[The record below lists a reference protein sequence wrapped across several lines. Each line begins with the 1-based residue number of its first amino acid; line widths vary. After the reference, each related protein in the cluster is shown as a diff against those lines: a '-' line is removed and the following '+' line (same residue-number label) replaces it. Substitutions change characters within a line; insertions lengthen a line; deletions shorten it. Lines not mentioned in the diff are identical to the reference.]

1 LPVPR
6 QATAPPATE
15 RPAPP
20 SSAGVDLAAWLYHR
34 AMSLIVCTGVE
45 IAFGATTV
53 LSGLDLRIEAR
64 DRLAVV
70 GANGAGKS
78 SLLDVLAGLSEP
90 AAGSIDRERRLRVG
104 YLPQEAPEPT
114 ELTVLAEA
122 MASRT
127 DLASLRD
134 ELSTLEHEMSAG
146 CVDLDALMARYG
158 DAQHAY
164 EAGGG
169 YDLESRA
176 RAALHGLGLEEAEQ
190 AQHPRELSGGQV
202 RRLQMAKLLLQDADL
217 LLIDEPTNHLDL
229 SGIEWLEEFL
239 RESPTAMVLVSHDR
253 RFLDRVCTRVLEL
266 SHGIPEEYP
275 GSYSSYVKLRAER
288 RARREKEWDAQ
299 QQYIAHQEEFIR
311 RYKAGQRAREAR
323 GRQTKL
329 DRLDRVAR
337 PQEDRRPRLR
347 LTSTPGA
354 NVLMRATDLV
364 AGYDGAGIVALPRAV
379 IAPGDRVAIVGA
391 NGSGKS
397 TLLHTLA
404 GELPPVSGTVS
415 PGTRLSMRLYR
426 QDLGRD
432 EEAAI
437 AASTDG
443 EPTVLDALLFDHPIG
458 EERARTLLGSL
469 LFSGDDVT
477 KPLPALSGGERARLA
492 LGRLALEPT
501 NLVLLDEPT
510 NHLDIPAQE
519 VLEDAIRDYRGGV
532 VLVSH
537 DRALI
542 DAVATRVWSIEDG
555 RVREVLGNYSDLE
568 RARTRDARA
577 GAVSPPASGP
587 RPGASPAAAPKPAPE
602 ARRDRARGRR
612 ADASLRQLEQE
623 IGRVEA
629 ELAAAR
635 ERLRDPASFTDPAAG
650 ADLGREHDRLEG
662 ALAELYDRWA
672 ESA

>member
-1 LPVPR
+1 V
-6 QATAPPATE
+6 
-15 RPAPP
+15 
-20 SSAGVDLAAWLYHR
+20 
-34 AMSLIVCTGVE
+34 SLIVCQGVE

-78 SLLDVLAGLSEP
+78 SLLDVLAGISEP
-90 AAGSIDRERRLRVG
+90 AAGSVERDRRLRIG

-114 ELTVLAEA
+114 EQTVLAEA
-122 MASRT
+122 MASRS
-127 DLASLRD
+127 DLAALRE
-134 ELSTLEHEMSAG
+134 ELSKLEHEMGAG
-146 CVDLDALMARYG
+146 CVDLDALMERYG
-158 DAQHAY
+158 EAQHAY
-164 EAGGG
+164 EAMGG

-176 RAALHGLGLEEAEQ
+176 RAALHGLGLEEADQ
-190 AQHPRELSGGQV
+190 VRHPRELSGGQV
-202 RRLQMAKLLLQDADL
+202 RRLEMAKLLLQDADV

-229 SGIEWLEEFL
+229 SGIVWLEDFL
-239 RESPTAMVLVSHDR
+239 RESSTAMVLVSHDR

-266 SHGIPEEYP
+266 SHGTPEEYP
-275 GSYSSYVKLRAER
+275 GNYSAYVKLRAER
-288 RARREKEWDAQ
+288 RLRREKEWEAQ
-299 QQYIAHQEEFIR
+299 QQHIAHQEEFIR

-347 LTSTPGA
+347 LASTPGA
-354 NVLMRATDLV
+354 NVLMRATDIV
-364 AGYDGAGIVALPRAV
+364 AGYDGTPIVSLSRAV

-404 GELPPVSGTVS
+404 GELPPVSGTVA
-415 PGTRLSMRLYR
+415 PGARLRMRLYR

-437 AASTDG
+437 AASTQS

-469 LFSGDDVT
+469 LFSGDEVT

-519 VLEDAIRDYRGGV
+519 VLEDAIREYPGGV

-542 DAVATRVWSIEDG
+542 DAVATRVWAIEDG

-568 RARTRDARA
+568 RARAKDARG
-577 GAVSPPASGP
+577 GAESPPP
-587 RPGASPAAAPKPAPE
+587 RARQERAAAPPEKPAATPVE
-602 ARRDRARGRR
+602 ARRQRARGRQHG
-612 ADASLRQLEQE
+612 AALRELEQE
-623 IGRVEA
+623 IARVESQLA
-629 ELAAAR
+629 ETR
-635 ERLRDPASFTDPAAG
+635 ERLLDPASFADPAAG
-650 ADLGREHDRLEG
+650 ATLGRQHDELERT
-662 ALAELYDRWA
+662 LAELYERWA
-672 ESA
+672 ENG

>member
-1 LPVPR
+1 
-6 QATAPPATE
+6 
-15 RPAPP
+15 
-20 SSAGVDLAAWLYHR
+20 
-34 AMSLIVCTGVE
+34 MSLILCNGVE

-53 LSGLDLRIEAR
+53 LHGLDLRIESR

-78 SLLDVLAGLSEP
+78 SLLDVLAGIAEP
-90 AAGSIDRERRLRVG
+90 AAGTVERDGRLRIG

-114 ELTVLAEA
+114 EPTVLAEA
-122 MASRT
+122 MASRS
-127 DLASLRD
+127 DLAALRD
-134 ELSTLEHEMSAG
+134 ELSRLEHEMGAG
-146 CVDLDALMARYG
+146 CVDLDALMERYG
-158 DAQHAY
+158 EAQHAY
-164 EAGGG
+164 EAMDG

-176 RAALHGLGLEEAEQ
+176 RAALHGLGLEDADQ
-190 AQHPRELSGGQV
+190 ARHPGELSGGQV
-202 RRLQMAKLLLQDADL
+202 RRLEMAKLLLHDADV

-229 SGIEWLEEFL
+229 SGIEWLEDFL
-239 RESPTAMVLVSHDR
+239 RESSTAMVLVSHDR

-266 SHGIPEEYP
+266 SHGTPEEYP
-275 GSYSSYVKLRAER
+275 GNYSAYLKLRTER
-288 RARREKEWDAQ
+288 RSRREKEWDAQ
-299 QQYIAHQEEFIR
+299 QQHIAHQEEFIR

-347 LTSTPGA
+347 LATTPGA
-354 NVLMRATDLV
+354 NVLMRGNDVV
-364 AGYDGAGIVALPRAV
+364 AGYDGAAIVALSRAV

-404 GELPPVSGTVS
+404 GELPPVSGTLTA
-415 PGTRLSMRLYR
+415 GARLSMRLYR

-437 AASTDG
+437 AASTQS

-458 EERARTLLGSL
+458 EERARTLLGAL
-469 LFSGDDVT
+469 LFSGDEVA
-477 KPLPALSGGERARLA
+477 KPLSALSGGERARLA

-519 VLEDAIRDYRGGV
+519 VLEDAIREYAGGV

-542 DAVATRVWSIEDG
+542 DAVATRVWSIENG
-555 RVREVLGNYSDLE
+555 QVREVLGNYSDLE
-568 RARTRDARA
+568 RARGRDLRA
-577 GAVSPPASGP
+577 ATGAQRPPVRKDRAAS
-587 RPGASPAAAPKPAPE
+587 SVQPAATAADG
-602 ARRDRARGRR
+602 RRDRARGRKHEAAVR
-612 ADASLRQLEQE
+612 RLEQE
-623 IGRVEA
+623 IARVEE
-629 ELAAAR
+629 ELAETR
-635 ERLRDPASFTDPAAG
+635 QRLLDPASFADPAAG
-650 ADLGREHDRLEG
+650 AELGRQHDRLQG
-662 ALAELYDRWA
+662 ALAGLYEQWA
-672 ESA
+672 ETA

>member
-1 LPVPR
+1 
-6 QATAPPATE
+6 
-15 RPAPP
+15 
-20 SSAGVDLAAWLYHR
+20 
-34 AMSLIVCTGVE
+34 MSLIVCSGVE

-53 LSGLDLRIEAR
+53 LSRLDLRIESR

-78 SLLDVLAGLSEP
+78 SLLDVLAGVTEP
-90 AAGSIDRERRLRVG
+90 AAGSVERDRRLRIG

-114 ELTVLAEA
+114 ETTVLAEA
-122 MASRT
+122 MASRS
-127 DLASLRD
+127 DLAQLLD
-134 ELSTLEHEMSAG
+134 ELSRLEHEMSIHGGA
-146 CVDLDALMARYG
+146 DLDSLMERYG
-158 DAQHAY
+158 EAQHAY
-164 EAGGG
+164 EAKGG
-169 YDLESRA
+169 YDLEARA

-202 RRLQMAKLLLQDADL
+202 RRLEMAKLLLQDADL

-229 SGIEWLEEFL
+229 SGIEWLEDFL

-266 SHGIPEEYP
+266 AHGTPEEYP
-275 GSYSSYVKLRAER
+275 GNYSAYVKLRTER
-288 RARREKEWDAQ
+288 RARREKEWEAQ

-347 LTSTPGA
+347 LTATPGA
-354 NVLMRATDLV
+354 NVLLRATDVV
-364 AGYDGAGIVALPRAV
+364 AGYDGTGIVALSRAV

-397 TLLHTLA
+397 TLLHTLG
-404 GELPPVSGTVS
+404 GELSPVSGTVT
-415 PGTRLSMRLYR
+415 PGARLRLRLYR
-426 QDLGRD
+426 QDLGHD
-432 EEAAI
+432 VEAGI

-443 EPTVLDALLFDHPIG
+443 APTVLDALLFDHPIG
-458 EERARTLLGSL
+458 EERARTMLGAL
-469 LFSGDDVT
+469 LFSGDEVT
-477 KPLPALSGGERARLA
+477 KPLSALSGGERARLT

-519 VLEDAIRDYRGGV
+519 VLEDAIREYPGAV

-542 DAVATRVWSIEDG
+542 DAVATRVWAIEAG
-555 RVREVLGNYSDLE
+555 RVREVLGNYADLE
-568 RARTRDARA
+568 RTRSRGGPPPIEAAMPTRTKQR
-577 GAVSPPASGP
+577 GASAP
-587 RPGASPAAAPKPAPE
+587 RPQPAAAS
-602 ARRDRARGRR
+602 RRERASGRQH
-612 ADASLRQLEQE
+612 DAAVRQLEQE
-623 IGRVEA
+623 IARVEA
-629 ELAAAR
+629 ELAEAR
-635 ERLRDPASFTDPAAG
+635 QRLLDPASFADPAAG
-650 ADLGREHDRLEG
+650 AELGRQHDRLEG
-662 ALAELYDRWA
+662 ALAELYERWA
-672 ESA
+672 GSA

>member
-1 LPVPR
+1 
-6 QATAPPATE
+6 
-15 RPAPP
+15 
-20 SSAGVDLAAWLYHR
+20 
-34 AMSLIVCTGVE
+34 MSLIVCQGVE

-53 LSGLDLRIEAR
+53 LRGLDLRIEAR

-78 SLLDVLAGLSEP
+78 SLLDVVAGITDP
-90 AAGSIDRERRLRVG
+90 VAGTVERDRRLRIG
-104 YLPQEAPEPT
+104 YLPQEAPEPI
-114 ELTVLAEA
+114 EPTVLAEA
-122 MASRT
+122 MASRS

-134 ELSTLEHEMSAG
+134 ELTRLEHEMGAG
-146 CVDLDALMARYG
+146 CVDLDALMERYG
-158 DAQHAY
+158 EAQHTY
-164 EAGGG
+164 EAMGG
-169 YDLESRA
+169 YDLEARA

-202 RRLQMAKLLLQDADL
+202 RRLEMAKLLLQDADL

-229 SGIEWLEEFL
+229 SGIEWLEDFL

-266 SHGIPEEYP
+266 AHGTPEEYP
-275 GSYSSYVKLRAER
+275 GNYSAYVKLRTER
-288 RARREKEWDAQ
+288 RARREKEWEAQ
-299 QQYIAHQEEFIR
+299 QQHIAHQEEFIR

-329 DRLDRVAR
+329 DRLERVAR

-347 LTSTPGA
+347 LASTPGA
-354 NVLMRATDLV
+354 NVLMRASDIV
-364 AGYDGAGIVALPRAV
+364 AGYDGTGIVALSRAV
-379 IAPGDRVAIVGA
+379 IAPHDRIAIVGA

-404 GELPPVSGTVS
+404 GELPPVSGTVTL
-415 PGTRLSMRLYR
+415 GARLRMRLYR

-432 EEAAI
+432 EEVAI
-437 AASTDG
+437 AASTQS

-458 EERARTLLGSL
+458 EERARTLLGAL
-469 LFSGDDVT
+469 LFSGDEVT
-477 KPLPALSGGERARLA
+477 KPLSALSGGERARLA

-519 VLEDAIRDYRGGV
+519 VLEDAIREYPGGV

-542 DAVATRVWSIEDG
+542 DAVATRVWSIEGG
-555 RVREVLGNYSDLE
+555 RIREVLGNYSDLE
-568 RARTRDARA
+568 RARGRDARA
-577 GAVSPPASGP
+577 AVGAPP
-587 RPGASPAAAPKPAPE
+587 PKPIPTVE
-602 ARRDRARGRR
+602 GRRQRARGRQH
-612 ADASLRQLEQE
+612 DAAVRRLEEE
-623 IGRVEA
+623 IARVEA
-629 ELAAAR
+629 ELAQMR
-635 ERLRDPASFTDPAAG
+635 ERLLDPASFADPAAG
-650 ADLGREHDRLEG
+650 AQLGRQHDELQQT
-662 ALAELYDRWA
+662 LSELYQQWA
-672 ESA
+672 NTA

>member
-1 LPVPR
+1 
-6 QATAPPATE
+6 
-15 RPAPP
+15 
-20 SSAGVDLAAWLYHR
+20 
-34 AMSLIVCTGVE
+34 MSLILCNGVE

-53 LSGLDLRIEAR
+53 LHGLDLRIEPR

-78 SLLDVLAGLSEP
+78 SLLDVLAGIAEP
-90 AAGSIDRERRLRVG
+90 AAGTVERDRRLRIG

-114 ELTVLAEA
+114 EPTVLAEA
-122 MASRT
+122 MASRS
-127 DLASLRD
+127 DLAALRD
-134 ELSTLEHEMSAG
+134 ELSRLEHEMGAG
-146 CVDLDALMARYG
+146 CVDLDALMERYG
-158 DAQHAY
+158 EAQHAY
-164 EAGGG
+164 EAMDG

-176 RAALHGLGLEEAEQ
+176 RAALHGLGLEDADQ
-190 AQHPRELSGGQV
+190 ARHPGELSGGQV
-202 RRLQMAKLLLQDADL
+202 RRLEMAKLLLHDADV

-229 SGIEWLEEFL
+229 SGIEWLEDFL
-239 RESPTAMVLVSHDR
+239 RESSTAMVLVSHDR

-266 SHGIPEEYP
+266 SHGTPEEYP
-275 GSYSSYVKLRAER
+275 GNYSAYLKLRTER
-288 RARREKEWDAQ
+288 RSRREKEWDAQ
-299 QQYIAHQEEFIR
+299 QQHIAHQEEFIR

-347 LTSTPGA
+347 LATTPGA
-354 NVLMRATDLV
+354 NVLMRANDVV
-364 AGYDGAGIVALPRAV
+364 AGYDGAAIVALSRAV

-404 GELPPVSGTVS
+404 GELPPVSGTLTA
-415 PGTRLSMRLYR
+415 GARLSMRLYR

-437 AASTDG
+437 AASTQS

-458 EERARTLLGSL
+458 EERARTLLGAL
-469 LFSGDDVT
+469 LFSGDEVA
-477 KPLPALSGGERARLA
+477 KPLSALSGGERARLA

-519 VLEDAIRDYRGGV
+519 VLEDAIREYAGGV

-542 DAVATRVWSIEDG
+542 DAVATRVWSIENG
-555 RVREVLGNYSDLE
+555 QVREVLGNYSDLE
-568 RARTRDARA
+568 RARGRDLRA
-577 GAVSPPASGP
+577 ATGAQRPPVRKDRAAS
-587 RPGASPAAAPKPAPE
+587 SVQPAATAADG
-602 ARRDRARGRR
+602 RRDRARGRKHEAAVR
-612 ADASLRQLEQE
+612 RLEQE
-623 IGRVEA
+623 IARVEE
-629 ELAAAR
+629 ELAETR
-635 ERLRDPASFTDPAAG
+635 QRLLDPASFADPAAG
-650 ADLGREHDRLEG
+650 AELGRQHDRLQG
-662 ALAELYDRWA
+662 ALAGLYEQWA
-672 ESA
+672 ETA

>member
-1 LPVPR
+1 
-6 QATAPPATE
+6 
-15 RPAPP
+15 
-20 SSAGVDLAAWLYHR
+20 
-34 AMSLIVCTGVE
+34 MSLIVCQGVE
-45 IAFGATTV
+45 IAFGASTV
-53 LSGLDLRIEAR
+53 LAGLDLRIEAR

-78 SLLDVLAGLSEP
+78 SLLRVLAGLAEP
-90 AAGSIDRERRLRVG
+90 AAGEVERDRRLRVG
-104 YLPQEAPEPT
+104 YLPQEAPEPL
-114 ELTVLAEA
+114 EPTVLAEA
-122 MASRT
+122 MASRS
-127 DLASLRD
+127 DLAALRD
-134 ELSTLEHEMSAG
+134 ELSAMEHEMGAG
-146 CVDLDALMARYG
+146 CVDLDALMSRYG
-158 DAQHAY
+158 EAQAAY
-164 EAGGG
+164 EAMGG
-169 YDLESRA
+169 YDLEARA

-202 RRLQMAKLLLQDADL
+202 RRLEMAKLLLQDADI

-229 SGIEWLEEFL
+229 SGIEWLEDFL
-239 RESPTAMVLVSHDR
+239 RQSPTAMVLVSHDR

-266 SHGIPEEYP
+266 SHGHAEEYP
-275 GSYSSYVKLRAER
+275 GNYSAYVKLRAER
-288 RARREKEWDAQ
+288 RARREKEWEAQ
-299 QQYIAHQEEFIR
+299 QQHIAHQEEFIR

-329 DRLDRVAR
+329 DRLERVAR
-337 PQEDRRPRLR
+337 PAEDRRPRLR
-347 LTSTPGA
+347 LASTPGA

-364 AGYDGAGIVALPRAV
+364 AGYAGAGIVTLPRAV
-379 IAPGDRVAIVGA
+379 IAPRERIAIVGP

-404 GELPPVSGTVS
+404 GELPPVAGTVS
-415 PGTRLSMRLYR
+415 PGARLSLRLYR

-437 AASTDG
+437 IASHGG
-443 EPTVLDALLFDHPIG
+443 EATVLDALLHDHPIG

-477 KPLPALSGGERARLA
+477 KPLSALSGGERARLA
-492 LGRLALEPT
+492 LGRLSLEPT

-519 VLEDAIRDYRGGV
+519 VLEDAIRQYPGGV

-555 RVREVLGNYSDLE
+555 QVREVLGNYSDLE
-568 RARTRDARA
+568 RARARGTA
-577 GAVSPPASGP
+577 PPPAPARSATPARTRAPAQPAP
-587 RPGASPAAAPKPAPE
+587 RKVAAAVE
-602 ARRDRARGRR
+602 GRRDRARGRQH
-612 ADASLRQLEQE
+612 DAAVRRLEQE
-623 IGRVEA
+623 IAQVEA
-629 ELAAAR
+629 QLAETR
-635 ERLRDPASFTDPAAG
+635 QRLRDPASFADPAAG
-650 ADLGREHDRLEG
+650 AELGREHDRLEG

-672 ESA
+672 DSA

>member
-1 LPVPR
+1 
-6 QATAPPATE
+6 
-15 RPAPP
+15 
-20 SSAGVDLAAWLYHR
+20 
-34 AMSLIVCTGVE
+34 MSLIVCQGVE

-78 SLLDVLAGLSEP
+78 SLLDVLAGSTEP
-90 AAGSIDRERRLRVG
+90 VGGAVERDRRLRIG
-104 YLPQEAPEPT
+104 YLPQEAPEPAET
-114 ELTVLAEA
+114 TVLAEA
-122 MASRT
+122 MASRS

-134 ELSTLEHEMSAG
+134 ELTRLEQQMGAG
-146 CVDLDALMARYG
+146 DVDLEALMERYG
-158 DAQHAY
+158 EAQHTY
-164 EAGGG
+164 EAMGG
-169 YDLESRA
+169 YDLEARA

-202 RRLQMAKLLLQDADL
+202 RRLEMAKLLLQDADV

-229 SGIEWLEEFL
+229 SGIEWLEDFL

-266 SHGIPEEYP
+266 SHGSPEEYP
-275 GSYSSYVKLRAER
+275 GNYSAYVKLRTER
-288 RARREKEWDAQ
+288 RARREKEWEAQ
-299 QQYIAHQEEFIR
+299 QQHIAHQEDFIR
-311 RYKAGQRAREAR
+311 RYKAGQRAKEAR

-329 DRLDRVAR
+329 DRLERVAR

-364 AGYDGAGIVALPRAV
+364 AGYDGIGIVALSRAV
-379 IAPGDRVAIVGA
+379 IALGDRVAIVGA

-415 PGTRLSMRLYR
+415 AGARLSMRLYR

-437 AASTDG
+437 AASTEND
-443 EPTVLDALLFDHPIG
+443 PTVLDALLFDHPIG
-458 EERARTLLGSL
+458 EERARTLLGAL
-469 LFSGDDVT
+469 LFSGDEVV
-477 KPLPALSGGERARLA
+477 KPLSALSGGERARLA

-519 VLEDAIRDYRGGV
+519 VLEDAIRQYPGGV

-555 RVREVLGNYSDLE
+555 HVREVLGNYADLE
-568 RARTRDARA
+568 RARGRDTRTQGVAATPTQPQSKR
-577 GAVSPPASGP
+577 SSLPPP
-587 RPGASPAAAPKPAPE
+587 KPAAAADG
-602 ARRDRARGRR
+602 RRERARGRQH
-612 ADASLRQLEQE
+612 DASVRQLEQE
-623 IGRVEA
+623 IARVES
-629 ELAAAR
+629 ELADTR
-635 ERLRDPASFTDPAAG
+635 QRLLDPSSFVDPAAG
-650 ADLGREHDRLEG
+650 AELGRQHDRLEG
-662 ALAELYDRWA
+662 ALAELYERWA
-672 ESA
+672 ATA

>member
-1 LPVPR
+1 
-6 QATAPPATE
+6 
-15 RPAPP
+15 
-20 SSAGVDLAAWLYHR
+20 
-34 AMSLIVCTGVE
+34 MSLIVCQGVE
-45 IAFGATTV
+45 IAFGASTI
-53 LSGLDLRIEAR
+53 LRGLDLRIEPR

-78 SLLDVLAGLSEP
+78 SLLDVLAGINEP
-90 AAGSIDRERRLRVG
+90 VAGEVERERRLRVG
-104 YLPQEAPEPT
+104 YLPQEAPPPT
-114 ELTVLAEA
+114 EATVLAEA
-122 MASRT
+122 MASRS
-127 DLASLRD
+127 DLAALRD
-134 ELSTLEHEMSAG
+134 ELSALEHKMGAG
-146 CVDLDALMARYG
+146 CTDLDALMERYG
-158 DAQHAY
+158 EAQSAY
-164 EAGGG
+164 EAMGG

-176 RAALHGLGLEEAEQ
+176 RAALHGLGLEDAEQ
-190 AQHPRELSGGQV
+190 ARHPSELSGGQV
-202 RRLQMAKLLLQDADL
+202 RRLEMAKLLLQDADL

-229 SGIEWLEEFL
+229 SGIEWLEDFL
-239 RESPTAMVLVSHDR
+239 RQSTTAMVLVSHDR

-266 SHGIPEEYP
+266 SHGTPEEYP
-275 GSYSSYVKLRAER
+275 GNYSAYVKLRTER
-288 RARREKEWDAQ
+288 HARREKEWDAQ

-311 RYKAGQRAREAR
+311 RYKAGQRAKEAR

-337 PQEDRRPRLR
+337 PQEERRPRLR
-347 LTSTPGA
+347 LATTPGSS
-354 NVLMRATDLV
+354 VLMRATDVV
-364 AGYDGAGIVALPRAV
+364 AGYEGNGIVTLARAV

-404 GELPPVSGTVS
+404 GELPAVSGTVAH
-415 PGTRLSMRLYR
+415 GTRLSMRLYR

-437 AASTDG
+437 AASTQS

-458 EERARTLLGSL
+458 EERARTLLGAL
-469 LFSGDDVT
+469 LFSGDDVA

-519 VLEDAIRDYRGGV
+519 VLEDAIRDYPGGV

-542 DAVATRVWSIEDG
+542 DAVATRVWAIEDG

-568 RARTRDARA
+568 RARARDARG
-577 GAVSPPASGP
+577 GAA
-587 RPGASPAAAPKPAPE
+587 APAAAPPPAQRSATPAPPRKPA
-602 ARRDRARGRR
+602 AAAADGRRVRARGRQQ
-612 ADASLRQLEQE
+612 DASVRRLEQE
-623 IGRVEA
+623 IARAEA

-635 ERLRDPASFTDPAAG
+635 QRLLDPASFADPDTGAA
-650 ADLGREHDRLEG
+650 LGREHDRLEG
-662 ALAELYDRWA
+662 ALAELYERWA
-672 ESA
+672 TAAH

>member
-1 LPVPR
+1 
-6 QATAPPATE
+6 
-15 RPAPP
+15 
-20 SSAGVDLAAWLYHR
+20 
-34 AMSLIVCTGVE
+34 MSLIVCQGVE

-53 LSGLDLRIEAR
+53 LHGLDLRIESR

-78 SLLDVLAGLSEP
+78 SLLDVLGGVTRP
-90 AAGSIDRERRLRVG
+90 TTGSVERDRRLRIG

-114 ELTVLAEA
+114 EPTVLAEA
-122 MASRT
+122 MASRS
-127 DLASLRD
+127 DLATLRE
-134 ELSTLEHEMSAG
+134 ELTRLEHEMSAG
-146 CVDLDALMARYG
+146 GVDLHAPMERYG
-158 DAQHAY
+158 EAQHAY
-164 EAGGG
+164 EAMGG
-169 YDLESRA
+169 YDLEARA

-202 RRLQMAKLLLQDADL
+202 RRLEMAKLLLQDADL

-229 SGIEWLEEFL
+229 SGIEWLEDFL

-266 SHGIPEEYP
+266 SHGWPEEFP
-275 GSYSSYVKLRAER
+275 GNYSAYVKLRTER
-288 RARREKEWDAQ
+288 RARREKEWEAQ
-299 QQYIAHQEEFIR
+299 QQYIAHQEDFIR
-311 RYKAGQRAREAR
+311 RYKAGQRAKEAR

-329 DRLDRVAR
+329 DRLERVAR

-347 LTSTPGA
+347 LTSTPAA
-354 NVLMRATDLV
+354 NVLMRASDVV
-364 AGYDGAGIVALPRAV
+364 AGYDGIGIVSLSRAV

-397 TLLHTLA
+397 TLLHTIA
-404 GELPPVSGTVS
+404 GELAAVSGTVT
-415 PGTRLSMRLYR
+415 PGARLSMRLYR

-437 AASTDG
+437 AAATDG

-458 EERARTLLGSL
+458 EERARTLLGAL

-477 KPLPALSGGERARLA
+477 KPLSALSGGERARLA

-519 VLEDAIRDYRGGV
+519 VLEDAIRQYPGGV

-542 DAVATRVWSIEDG
+542 DAVATRVWAIEDG
-555 RVREVLGNYSDLE
+555 HVREVLGNYADLE
-568 RARTRDARA
+568 RARGRDGLVRNGTPARA
-577 GAVSPPASGP
+577 PVQAKITPATTPSPK
-587 RPGASPAAAPKPAPE
+587 PAAA
-602 ARRDRARGRR
+602 ARRDRARGRQH
-612 ADASLRQLEQE
+612 DASVRQLEQE
-623 IGRVEA
+623 IARVEA
-629 ELAAAR
+629 ELSETR
-635 ERLRDPASFTDPAAG
+635 QRLLDPASFADPAAG
-650 ADLGREHDRLEG
+650 AELGRQHDRLEG
-662 ALAELYDRWA
+662 ALADLYERWA
-672 ESA
+672 AAG

>member
-1 LPVPR
+1 
-6 QATAPPATE
+6 
-15 RPAPP
+15 
-20 SSAGVDLAAWLYHR
+20 
-34 AMSLIVCTGVE
+34 MSLIVCDGVE
-45 IAFGATTV
+45 ITFGATTV
-53 LSGLDLRIEAR
+53 LSGLDLRIESR

-78 SLLDVLAGLSEP
+78 SLLDVIAGVGTPSR
-90 AAGSIDRERRLRVG
+90 GSVERDRRLRIG

-114 ELTVLAEA
+114 ETTVLAEA

-127 DLASLRD
+127 DLAALRD
-134 ELSTLEHEMSAG
+134 ELTALEQTMSAPG
-146 CVDLDALMARYG
+146 NAGLDAAMQRYG
-158 DAQHAY
+158 EAQHTY
-164 EAGGG
+164 EALGG
-169 YDLESRA
+169 YDLEARA

-190 AQHPRELSGGQV
+190 ARSPRELSGGQV
-202 RRLQMAKLLLQDADL
+202 RRLEMSKLLLQDADL

-229 SGIEWLEEFL
+229 SGIEWLEDFL
-239 RESPTAMVLVSHDR
+239 RESSTAMVLVSHDR

-275 GSYSSYVKLRAER
+275 GNYSAYVKLRIER

-299 QQYIAHQEEFIR
+299 QQHIAHQEEFIR
-311 RYKAGQRAREAR
+311 RYKAGQRAKEAR

-347 LTSTPGA
+347 LATTPGA
-354 NVLMRATDLV
+354 NVLMRATDVV
-364 AGYDGAGIVALPRAV
+364 AGYDGVGIVDLARAV

-404 GELPPVSGTVS
+404 GELPAVSGGVT
-415 PGTRLSMRLYR
+415 PGARLSMRLYR

-437 AASTDG
+437 AAAAQG

-469 LFSGDDVT
+469 LFSGDDVS
-477 KPLPALSGGERARLA
+477 KPLSALSGGERARLA

-501 NLVLLDEPT
+501 NLMLLDEPT

-519 VLEDAIRDYRGGV
+519 VLEDAVRDYPGGV
-532 VLVSH
+532 ILVSH

-542 DAVATRVWSIEDG
+542 DAVATRVWAIEDG
-555 RVREVLGNYSDLE
+555 HIREVLGNYSDLE
-568 RARTRDARA
+568 RARGRDGRLPDTLPTPVPSAAPKQQKRTPA
-577 GAVSPPASGP
+577 PESKPPPAP
-587 RPGASPAAAPKPAPE
+587 QTKPAAATE
-602 ARRDRARGRR
+602 ARRDRARGRQH
-612 ADASLRQLEQE
+612 DASVRQLEQE
-623 IGRVEA
+623 IARVEA
-629 ELAAAR
+629 ELAGAR
-635 ERLRDPASFTDPAAG
+635 QRLLDPASFADPAAG
-650 ADLGREHDRLEG
+650 AELGRQHDRLEG
-662 ALAELYDRWA
+662 ALAELYERWSK
-672 ESA
+672 SA

>member
-1 LPVPR
+1 V
-6 QATAPPATE
+6 
-15 RPAPP
+15 
-20 SSAGVDLAAWLYHR
+20 
-34 AMSLIVCTGVE
+34 SLIVCQGVE

-53 LSGLDLRIEAR
+53 LTGLDLRIEAR
-64 DRLAVV
+64 DRLAIV

-78 SLLDVLAGLSEP
+78 SLLDVIAGIAAP
-90 AAGSIDRERRLRVG
+90 AAGAVERDRRLRIG

-114 ELTVLAEA
+114 QPTVLAEA
-122 MASRT
+122 MASRS

-134 ELSTLEHEMSAG
+134 ELTRLEHDMSAG
-146 CVDLDALMARYG
+146 SADLDALMERYG
-158 DAQHAY
+158 EAQHTY
-164 EAGGG
+164 EGMDG
-169 YDLESRA
+169 YDLEARA

-190 AQHPRELSGGQV
+190 AQHPGELSGGQV
-202 RRLQMAKLLLQDADL
+202 RRLEMAKLLLQDADL

-239 RESPTAMVLVSHDR
+239 RDSPTAMVLVSHDR

-275 GSYSSYVKLRAER
+275 GNYSAYVKLRTER

-299 QQYIAHQEEFIR
+299 QQYIAHQEDFIR
-311 RYKAGQRAREAR
+311 RYKAGQRAKEAR

-347 LTSTPGA
+347 LTSIPGA
-354 NVLMRATDLV
+354 NVLMRATEIV
-364 AGYDGAGIVALPRAV
+364 AGYDGAGIVSLSRAV

-404 GELPPVSGTVS
+404 GELRAVSGSVT
-415 PGTRLSMRLYR
+415 PGARLSMRLYR

-437 AASTDG
+437 AASTES

-458 EERARTLLGSL
+458 EERARTLLGAL
-469 LFSGDDVT
+469 LFSGDEVT
-477 KPLPALSGGERARLA
+477 KPLSALSGGERARLA

-519 VLEDAIRDYRGGV
+519 VLEDAVRQYPGGV
-532 VLVSH
+532 ILVSH

-555 RVREVLGNYSDLE
+555 HVREVLGNYSDLE
-568 RARTRDARA
+568 RARGRDARTA
-577 GAVSPPASGP
+577 AAAAV
-587 RPGASPAAAPKPAPE
+587 ASPAKAAPSPSKPVAATA
-602 ARRDRARGRR
+602 ARRERATDRQRVAAVR
-612 ADASLRQLEQE
+612 SLEQE
-623 IGRVEA
+623 IARVEA
-629 ELAAAR
+629 DLAKTRAQLLDPQTFA
-635 ERLRDPASFTDPAAG
+635 DPATG
-650 ADLGREHDRLEG
+650 AEAGREHDRLSG

-672 ESA
+672 EVNGGG